1 MNKYVITQIFQILDH
16 LISIL
21 DLCVIH
27 NIFNPT
33 LWAKLISKLLMLGQD
48 QNIIKHTL
56 LTINRIPALWHLSE
70 FHEAWK
76 LILFDPF
83 RRLTEN
89 PTKEMIEEC
98 KNNLELLQ
106 SCPIASEIDVKQLY
120 EDCLKIGDK
129 QLLDMISPLTA
140 ILQ

>member
-1 MNKYVITQIFQILDH
+1 M
-16 LISIL
+16 ISIL
-21 DLCVIH
+21 DLCVNY

-33 LWAKLISKLLMLGQD
+33 LWAKLISKLLRLGQD
-48 QNIIKHTL
+48 QTIIKHTL
-56 LTINRIPALWHLSE
+56 LIMNRIPALWHLSE
-70 FHEAWK
+70 FHDAWK

-106 SCPIASEIDVKQLY
+106 NCPIASEIDVKQLY

-129 QLLDMISPLTA
+129 HLLDMISPLTA